1 MHATGNPGCTLFNS
15 ECTISAGNTL
25 RIGPGLKG
33 HFSQIGL
40 IMVLPNGSN
49 IALQVNFVMAIVLK
63 TYRLCDAN
71 IFHCV
76 ISRRYNGGGW
86 RRGVVVS
93 TVRQTNVGPGYNWD
107 G

>member
-1 MHATGNPGCTLFNS
+1 
-15 ECTISAGNTL
+15 
-25 RIGPGLKG
+25 
-33 HFSQIGL
+33 
-40 IMVLPNGSN
+40 MVLPTESN

-93 TVRQTNVGPGYNWD
+93 GVRQ
-107 G
+107 